1 MDAGAW
7 MLSIL
12 IVPALAARLFTA
24 MPAPPGPCE
33 VLPAVEVAKL
43 LAVPTVQLDS
53 VNTGTNELTG
63 VELCS
68 WYVDSRDPR
77 GVTVKLRRAESADET
92 EALLAGA
99 QIDEQVTLERME
111 AVRGL
116 GDDAHYADWA
126 DGSGGTLIARRG
138 SVVLTITGTLKR
150 ADAVTAARQ
159 ALGRL

>member
-1 MDAGAW
+1 MR
-7 MLSIL
+7 SIL
-12 IVPALAARLFTA
+12 IVPVLVAWLFTA
-24 MPAPPGPCE
+24 MPTPPGPCE

-43 LAVPTVQLDS
+43 LAVATVELDS

-68 WYVDSRDPR
+68 WYVDPRDPR
-77 GVTVKLRRAESADET
+77 GVTVKLRRATSADDS

-99 QIDEQVTLERME
+99 RIDEQVTLDKME
-111 AVRGL
+111 AVTGL

-138 SVVLTITGTLKR
+138 SVVLTITGTVKM
-150 ADAVTAARQ
+150 ADAVTAAKQ
-159 ALGRL
+159 ALSRL

>member
-1 MDAGAW
+1 MP
-7 MLSIL
+7 SIL
-12 IVPALAARLFTA
+12 MVPTLVARLFTA
-24 MPAPPGPCE
+24 MPTPPGPCE
-33 VLPAVEVAKL
+33 VLPAVEAAKL

-68 WYVDSRDPR
+68 WYVDPRDPR
-77 GVTVKLRRAESADET
+77 GVTVKLRRAKSADET

-99 QIDEQVTLERME
+99 RIDEQVTLDRME
-111 AVRGL
+111 AVSGL

-138 SVVLTITGTLKR
+138 SVVLTITGTVKR
-150 ADAVTAARQ
+150 TDAVTAAKQ
-159 ALGRL
+159 ALSRL